1 MSYHRF
7 QNLGELLQG
16 DLTAKLREDI
26 VSKDFMHRDCNC
38 NKNCKVNGLCAYNGD
53 CRKCCI
59 VYKVTCRICGEI
71 YIGNTQQTLKD
82 RMKGHYNDVQQ
93 LVQNGKFSDSFA
105 RHFSQHFSVKP
116 SPQQQRDIMKFEII
130 SSVNPISAM
139 KTFGKHE
146 CTLCMGER
154 LNIQKFV

>member
-1 MSYHRF
+1 MDYVPIMV
-7 QNLGELLQG
+7 
-16 DLTAKLREDI
+16 T
-26 VSKDFMHRDCNC
+26 
-38 NKNCKVNGLCAYNGD
+38 

-105 RHFSQHFSVKP
+105 RHFAQHFSVKP

-146 CTLCMGER
+146 CTLCMKER
-154 LNIQKFV
+154 LNILKFVRKRSSSVMNACSEIYGACRHKMRFHRFARH

>member
-1 MSYHRF
+1 M
-7 QNLGELLQG
+7 EW
-16 DLTAKLREDI
+16 
-26 VSKDFMHRDCNC
+26 
-38 NKNCKVNGLCAYNGD
+38 
-53 CRKCCI
+53 
-59 VYKVTCRICGEI
+59 VTD
-71 YIGNTQQTLKD
+71 T
-82 RMKGHYNDVQQ
+82 VP

-105 RHFSQHFSVKP
+105 RHFAQRFSLKP

-154 LNIQKFV
+154 LNILKFVRKRSSLLGNLRSVSSQNEISQVCQTLMIHTIDEREPFTGF